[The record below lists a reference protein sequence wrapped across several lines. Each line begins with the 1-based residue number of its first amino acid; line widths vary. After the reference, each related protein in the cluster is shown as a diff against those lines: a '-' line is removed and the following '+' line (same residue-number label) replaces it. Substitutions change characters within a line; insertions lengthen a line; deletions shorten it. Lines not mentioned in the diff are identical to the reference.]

1 MLEIERRFRINDLPV
16 DLDILKMYMIE
27 QQYLVTGVEKVR
39 IRKTTDTQNSVYE
52 ITVKNGSGMV
62 KEEKPVEITAPTYQA
77 LAKLSKYKPLEKVRY
92 EVEYYGNIIEID
104 RFFHDANLI
113 IAEVEFKTEQMA
125 NDFVPPDW
133 FGQEITRKSIYNNHS
148 LWKSLNEFSELEE
161 QE

>member
-27 QQYLVTGVEKVR
+27 QQYLVTGMEKVR
-39 IRKTTDTQNSVYE
+39 IRKTTDTQSSSYE
-52 ITVKNGSGMV
+52 LTVKHGNGMA
-62 KEEKPVEITAPTYQA
+62 KEENSLEISSATYQE

-92 EVEYYGNIIEID
+92 EVDYYGNKVEID

-148 LWKSLNEFSELEE
+148 LWKSLNGVE
-161 QE
+161 QG